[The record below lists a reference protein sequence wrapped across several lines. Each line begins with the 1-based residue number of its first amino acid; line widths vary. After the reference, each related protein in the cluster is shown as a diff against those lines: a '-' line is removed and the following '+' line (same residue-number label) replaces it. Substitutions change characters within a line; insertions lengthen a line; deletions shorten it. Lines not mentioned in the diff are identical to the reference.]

1 MRKRRS
7 TSSVS
12 RLLQVSVRAGFRRAY
27 EQVRLDPQKFLR
39 QVQRESSLPIQSWDD
54 ARHLNEKVLAPHVD
68 RIIAK
73 SSRAAALEGLGLG
86 MGGFST
92 MLPDMGILAAITV
105 RMLQRLSLIYGFEY
119 STDEELTA
127 FWIAA
132 ASAAGV
138 DLGRDVLEKQ
148 AVERVVP
155 RIVDR
160 IAVKVGAEV
169 AEKWAARIV
178 PIVSGAAA
186 AGINYYFVRSWGRRA
201 QQHFLARRKTLRVAE
216 LAPSR
221 SRKPLL
227 LAPMKLHENPA
238 N

>member
-1 MRKRRS
+1 MRKRQN

-12 RLLQVSVRAGFRRAY
+12 RLLQVSVRTGFRRAY
-27 EQVRLDPQKFLR
+27 EQVRLDPHKFLR
-39 QVQRESSLPIQSWDD
+39 QVQRETKLPIETWDD
-54 ARHLNEKVLAPHVD
+54 ARHLNEKVLAPHAE

-105 RMLQRLSLIYGFEY
+105 RMLQRLSLIHGFEY
-119 STDEELTA
+119 SSDEEIAA
-127 FWIAA
+127 FWVAA

-138 DLGRDVLEKQ
+138 DLGREVLEKQ
-148 AVERVVP
+148 AIERVVP
-155 RIVDR
+155 RIVDQ
-160 IAVKVGAEV
+160 IAVKVGSEV

-201 QQHFLARRKTLRVAE
+201 QKHFLARRKSLHVAD
-216 LAPSR
+216 LAPSH
-221 SRKPLL
+221 SRRPLL
-227 LAPMKLHENPA
+227 LNSVKLRENPA